1 MQEYLWFVVCGA
13 ALITAVVVGA
23 ISCAIYLRT
32 KKTLEEEIT
41 GLKENII
48 CKEDQL
54 KLLDEENK
62 KVVATDA
69 ELKVQIETLTSA
81 NEGLQR
87 QNEELQGKI
96 EDLQKK
102 MVYTKIKPLDGPIEV
117 ETGTEVLT
125 DNAFVIAEKQGTTK
139 ATLYVN
145 GNIAKREKP
154 LIVVKYPSGKV
165 DIYEYHGSYNG
176 TRILC

>member
-13 ALITAVVVGA
+13 AVITAVVVGA
-23 ISCAIYLRT
+23 ISYAISFRT
-32 KKTLEEEIT
+32 KKMLLAQKEEEIT
-41 GLKENII
+41 ELKEDMSY
-48 CKEDQL
+48 KEDQL

-62 KVVATDA
+62 KEVSTNA

-87 QNEELQGKI
+87 QNE
-96 EDLQKK
+96 DLQKK

-117 ETGTEVLT
+117 DPGTEVLT
-125 DNAFVIAEKQGTTK
+125 DNAFVTGEKQGTTK

-145 GNIAKREKP
+145 ANIAKREKP

-165 DIYEYHGSYNG
+165 DIFEYHGSYNG